1 MCVCLQCGHGSV
13 ICMKKPIS
21 YFIKLVSFISSFAA
35 ITACIAFI
43 CERIEEIRNKRVE
56 LIHKP
61 YGIYEH
67 YIKRSLDCFLST
79 GALIVFSPIL
89 LVLTIVGTIEMKGN
103 PFFTQ
108 DRPGRIDPKT
118 GKEKIFKLIKFRT
131 MTNEKDEDGN
141 LLPDEDRL
149 NSYGEWV
156 RAHSYDELPSLINLI
171 KGDLAVVGPRP
182 LLVRYIPRYTEE
194 QRHRH
199 DVRPGLTGLAQAN
212 GRNSLSWEEKF
223 AYDVEYTDHITFLGD
238 VKIILDT
245 VKAVFRKE
253 GINSETSATMEE
265 FMGNE

>member
-1 MCVCLQCGHGSV
+1 
-13 ICMKKPIS
+13 MKR
-21 YFIKLVSFISSFAA
+21 FIRGFFKLVAVISAIAA
-35 ITACIAFI
+35 IAACIAFI
-43 CERIEEIRNKRVE
+43 CERIEEIKNKGIE

-67 YIKRSLDCFLST
+67 YIKRPLDCFLST

-89 LVLTIVGTIEMKGN
+89 LVLTVVGAIEMKGN

-108 DRPGRIDPKT
+108 ERPGRIDPKI

-131 MTNEKDEDGN
+131 MTNEKDENGE

-149 NSYGEWV
+149 NSYGEWL
-156 RAHSYDELPSLINLI
+156 RTHSYDELISLVNLI

-182 LLVRYIPRYTEE
+182 LLVKYIPRYTEE

-223 AYDVEYTDHITFLGD
+223 AYDVEYADHITFFGD
-238 VKIILDT
+238 AKIILDT
-245 VKAVFRKE
+245 VKAVFKKE

-265 FMGNE
+265 FMGTIVNE